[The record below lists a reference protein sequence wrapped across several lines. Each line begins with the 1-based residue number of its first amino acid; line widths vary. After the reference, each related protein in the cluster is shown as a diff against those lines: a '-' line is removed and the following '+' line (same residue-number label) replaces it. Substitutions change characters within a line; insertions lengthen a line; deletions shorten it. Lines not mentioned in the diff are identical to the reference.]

1 MRKYHQQLDKRMF
14 DFELFYQDMANSLPN
29 EAVIAEVGCAE
40 GASAIYLAE
49 ALLNQHKTFTFY
61 MIDDLSYGNDL
72 QLRVL
77 MKNVGNAG
85 LGHLVEI
92 IPLPSVEA
100 ACRFPDVHFDFVFI
114 DASHKFEWTKADI
127 SLWYQKVKV
136 GGHLAGHDY
145 NDLEGAE
152 VKQAVNMMFPK
163 TKVLING
170 MRQFPLE
177 IIHTKKDLNVWKV
190 RKSASLKPLS
200 Y

>member
-1 MRKYHQQLDKRMF
+1 LGD
-14 DFELFYQDMANSLPN
+14 
-29 EAVIAEVGCAE
+29 
-40 GASAIYLAE
+40 
-49 ALLNQHKTFTFY
+49 LL
-61 MIDDLSYGNDL
+61 
-72 QLRVL
+72 
-77 MKNVGNAG
+77 KNVGNAG
-85 LGHLVEI
+85 LCALVEL
-92 IPLPSVEA
+92 IPVSSVEA
-100 ACRFPDVHFDFVFI
+100 PCRFPKVQFDFVFI

-136 GGHLAGHDY
+136 NGHLAGHDY

-170 MRQFPLE
+170 MRQYPLE